1 MDQRGALTVLFALLL
16 PVILILS
23 VIVVDVANWYVH
35 SRRLQTMV
43 DAGAFAGATKFVGC
57 SFQFGD
63 PDSAN
68 EGIRA
73 MALNYSGDTERDP
86 TTKNLQVQEPNDVRV
101 VLNSARYWADGD
113 PMDGVGLDNTLDLDN
128 NPATAGDPCS
138 SKTLD
143 VKATDDDAPLLFGFL
158 PFVADPKKKA
168 RVEILQVKEQN
179 GMLPWAVPD
188 IEPAAVAAIF
198 VDEND
203 GVVKTPPQPLC
214 NVTAV
219 SCAGLPTPDSKLSY
233 WVTPAFEDL
242 VDIVGENTGVV
253 ILVSKIDDTPML
265 TTGAGALTAMCTQSP
280 GLVSCYG
287 GDGNQDGLTFIHGW
301 SQLPGGTPV
310 QPQIR
315 DVWVLDLTCGDDLSA
330 PYFLRAGDCD
340 LGAEAVIDFGVGG
353 DPSRRPAQGGI
364 SAEVSLTAPGCGG
377 QGCRMD
383 YVGPAPSGDP
393 NESLWRTSS
402 SATLA
407 ADFGRSTFSVK
418 WETEVA
424 GHGHSG
430 TFGGVA
436 HPYVADEKSGPI
448 DYLELTTNEPGVID
462 ANSRNSG
469 PDRSVVV
476 TVGFRKPLRIE
487 SPFAPPLLLRV
498 ASPSGSQNQAFD
510 CDKGINF
517 AQEIEDGCKTTYG
530 VNYDDWSTPK
540 DGTDEWADIFC
551 NSYGV
556 GDLPPDSTINNPA
569 PICVAVETGDKI
581 GQFRQ
586 GLDKRFETPTCYQNN
601 WPKDTPPAGRGP
613 EDEAA
618 LKEFF
623 TKYDFANDPRYVTLI
638 ITDSGR
644 FQAAGN
650 DQVPVKYFAGF
661 YATGWDVVG
670 TVKPCLDNDPHPW
683 YGSTYRRSLDN
694 GDVWGHFV
702 NIVVFSSTGKGK
714 DDLCNF
720 DELGNCIAVLVE

>member
-1 MDQRGALTVLFALLL
+1 MLFALLL

-68 EGIRA
+68 EGIGA

-143 VKATDDDAPLLFGFL
+143 VKATDDDAPLRL
-158 PFVADPKKKA
+158 PAVRRRSEEEGK
-168 RVEILQVKEQN
+168 VEILQVKEQN

-280 GLVSCYG
+280 GLVRLRRRRKPG
-287 GDGNQDGLTFIHGW
+287 QPPFIHGW

-353 DPSRRPAQGGI
+353 DPGRGPAQGGI
-364 SAEVSLTAPGCGG
+364 SAEVRLTAPGCGG

-383 YVGPAPSGDP
+383 YEGPAPSGDP

-402 SATLA
+402 NATLA
-407 ADFGRSTFSVK
+407 TDFGRSTFSIR

-436 HPYVADEKSGPI
+436 HPYVADEVGPV
-448 DYLELTTNEPGVID
+448 DYLELDNQR
-462 ANSRNSG
+462 ARR
-469 PDRSVVV
+469 DR
-476 TVGFRKPLRIE
+476 RKLTKQRPRQERHRHRRLPE
-487 SPFAPPLLLRV
+487 AFA
-498 ASPSGSQNQAFD
+498 D
-510 CDKGINF
+510 
-517 AQEIEDGCKTTYG
+517 
-530 VNYDDWSTPK
+530 
-540 DGTDEWADIFC
+540 
-551 NSYGV
+551 
-556 GDLPPDSTINNPA
+556 
-569 PICVAVETGDKI
+569 
-581 GQFRQ
+581 
-586 GLDKRFETPTCYQNN
+586 
-601 WPKDTPPAGRGP
+601 
-613 EDEAA
+613 
-618 LKEFF
+618 
-623 TKYDFANDPRYVTLI
+623 
-638 ITDSGR
+638 
-644 FQAAGN
+644 
-650 DQVPVKYFAGF
+650 
-661 YATGWDVVG
+661 
-670 TVKPCLDNDPHPW
+670 
-683 YGSTYRRSLDN
+683 
-694 GDVWGHFV
+694 
-702 NIVVFSSTGKGK
+702 
-714 DDLCNF
+714 
-720 DELGNCIAVLVE
+720 

>member
-1 MDQRGALTVLFALLL
+1 MRRIWGDRGTRFSGRSLAARGQEADQRGALTVLFALLL

-23 VIVVDVANWYVH
+23 VIVVDVGNWYVH

-101 VLNSARYWADGD
+101 VLNGARYWADGD

-168 RVEILQVKEQN
+168 RVEILQVKEQS

-315 DVWVLDLTCGDDLSA
+315 DVWVLRPHVWGRPFGTVLPPSRG
-330 PYFLRAGDCD
+330 LR
-340 LGAEAVIDFGVGG
+340 LGRRGG
-353 DPSRRPAQGGI
+353 YRLRRRPAIRAGGLRR
-364 SAEVSLTAPGCGG
+364 EVS
-377 QGCRMD
+377 R
-383 YVGPAPSGDP
+383 
-393 NESLWRTSS
+393 
-402 SATLA
+402 
-407 ADFGRSTFSVK
+407 
-418 WETEVA
+418 
-424 GHGHSG
+424 
-430 TFGGVA
+430 
-436 HPYVADEKSGPI
+436 
-448 DYLELTTNEPGVID
+448 
-462 ANSRNSG
+462 
-469 PDRSVVV
+469 
-476 TVGFRKPLRIE
+476 LR
-487 SPFAPPLLLRV
+487 
-498 ASPSGSQNQAFD
+498 
-510 CDKGINF
+510 
-517 AQEIEDGCKTTYG
+517 
-530 VNYDDWSTPK
+530 
-540 DGTDEWADIFC
+540 
-551 NSYGV
+551 
-556 GDLPPDSTINNPA
+556 
-569 PICVAVETGDKI
+569 
-581 GQFRQ
+581 
-586 GLDKRFETPTCYQNN
+586 
-601 WPKDTPPAGRGP
+601 
-613 EDEAA
+613 
-618 LKEFF
+618 
-623 TKYDFANDPRYVTLI
+623 
-638 ITDSGR
+638 
-644 FQAAGN
+644 
-650 DQVPVKYFAGF
+650 
-661 YATGWDVVG
+661 
-670 TVKPCLDNDPHPW
+670 
-683 YGSTYRRSLDN
+683 
-694 GDVWGHFV
+694 
-702 NIVVFSSTGKGK
+702 
-714 DDLCNF
+714 
-720 DELGNCIAVLVE
+720 

>member
-1 MDQRGALTVLFALLL
+1 
-16 PVILILS
+16 
-23 VIVVDVANWYVH
+23 
-35 SRRLQTMV
+35 
-43 DAGAFAGATKFVGC
+43 
-57 SFQFGD
+57 
-63 PDSAN
+63 
-68 EGIRA
+68 
-73 MALNYSGDTERDP
+73 
-86 TTKNLQVQEPNDVRV
+86 
-101 VLNSARYWADGD
+101 
-113 PMDGVGLDNTLDLDN
+113 
-128 NPATAGDPCS
+128 
-138 SKTLD
+138 
-143 VKATDDDAPLLFGFL
+143 
-158 PFVADPKKKA
+158 
-168 RVEILQVKEQN
+168 
-179 GMLPWAVPD
+179 
-188 IEPAAVAAIF
+188 
-198 VDEND
+198 
-203 GVVKTPPQPLC
+203 
-214 NVTAV
+214 
-219 SCAGLPTPDSKLSY
+219 
-233 WVTPAFEDL
+233 
-242 VDIVGENTGVV
+242 
-253 ILVSKIDDTPML
+253 
-265 TTGAGALTAMCTQSP
+265 
-280 GLVSCYG
+280 
-287 GDGNQDGLTFIHGW
+287 
-301 SQLPGGTPV
+301 
-310 QPQIR
+310 
-315 DVWVLDLTCGDDLSA
+315 
-330 PYFLRAGDCD
+330 
-340 LGAEAVIDFGVGG
+340 
-353 DPSRRPAQGGI
+353 
-364 SAEVSLTAPGCGG
+364 
-377 QGCRMD
+377 MD
-383 YVGPAPSGDP
+383 YEGPAPSGDP

-407 ADFGRSTFSVK
+407 ADFGRSTFSIK

-448 DYLELTTNEPGVID
+448 DYLELTTKEPGVID